1 MCVSYRGDQWVLGS
15 WMVAAG
21 REGGRGVKLKL
32 TEKQYKAFTNLLQI
46 AGGNKDSV
54 ISEIIHFHG
63 IWGDAGNM
71 EYSPLNNIPRY
82 SLVEAVVK
90 GDFEKLKTPLEEV
103 ERLISVYERR
113 ADAIS
118 RKENPLHE
126 AFNDFV
132 VELNDLKEII
142 LNQEGAE

>member
-1 MCVSYRGDQWVLGS
+1 M
-15 WMVAAG
+15 
-21 REGGRGVKLKL
+21 KLKL